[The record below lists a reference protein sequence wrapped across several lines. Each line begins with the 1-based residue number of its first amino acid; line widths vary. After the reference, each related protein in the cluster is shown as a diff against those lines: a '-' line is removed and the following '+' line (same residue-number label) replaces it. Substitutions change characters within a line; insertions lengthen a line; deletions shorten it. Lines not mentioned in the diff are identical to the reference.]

1 MIVGILTTYIDA
13 TVVRLQLFSQFPA
26 SVGLLNPSN
35 KSAARGI
42 SIPVSG
48 DGVTGDAFYPFPQ

>member
-26 SVGLLNPSN
+26 SVGLLDPPHE
-35 KSAARGI
+35 SAAREVFI
-42 SIPVSG
+42 AVSG
-48 DGVTGDAFYPFPQ
+48 DGVTGDAFYLFPQ